1 MDKMTKQKKLGR
13 IRTALVGLAALAVGV
28 AGGCGSTG
36 RMLEP
41 SVSADTT
48 FVSDYVARHGAAIRG
63 QQRQDL
69 VNVNVN
75 DRPSVFM
82 WQNYSRKEGDFNE
95 RDFGLSYT
103 LPLPKELTDA
113 GLSARVGYEYWNY
126 PTGTLGKDDQA
137 LKAGVGYKGP
147 ICLDLD
153 ITQLLAHDNVPN
165 GTRFAL
171 KASKPLELWKSKD
184 KNCAISLTP
193 SVSTAITDN
202 YYGKTMAF
210 PHITPGVTLGVNKS
224 FGKLKL
230 GAGLFVN
237 YQYALPEGKR
247 NGIESFTWGGIGVNF
262 AW

>member
-1 MDKMTKQKKLGR
+1 MDKMKQTRKLGK
-13 IRTALVGLAALAVGV
+13 IRTALVGLAALAGSFV
-28 AGGCGSTG
+28 AGCGSTG
-36 RMLEP
+36 RMFEP
-41 SVSADTT
+41 SVYVDTT

-75 DRPSVFM
+75 DRLSMFM
-82 WQNYSRKEGDFNE
+82 WQNYSHKEGEFNE

-103 LPLPKELTDA
+103 LPLPKELTKA

-126 PTGTLGKDDQA
+126 PTGTLGKDDQV
-137 LKAGVGYKGP
+137 LKAGVGYGGSVN
-147 ICLDLD
+147 LDLD
-153 ITQLLAHDNVPN
+153 VTQLMKHDDVPN

-171 KASKPLELWKSKD
+171 KASKPITLYEDKD
-184 KNCAISLTP
+184 KKFALSLTP

-210 PHITPGVTLGVNKS
+210 PHVTPGINFGVTKKI
-224 FGKLKL
+224 GKATF

-237 YQYALPEGKR
+237 HQFALPEGKK
-247 NGIESFTWGGIGVNF
+247 NGIESFTWGGIGLNF